1 MWSQEPGSIHCCLLT
16 SHLALNPAFPRA
28 RSLPRWIPGQVSMRV
43 EALEG
48 GLEGEGCMLVD
59 VGISLPF
66 RSFPSSAPGAP
77 GGDGQRGCQVQVLH
91 RSLLSHLTE
100 LLSDSCPVSSP
111 SPAPMALTGKVPSV
125 LAPGIS
131 VADLSHI
138 LDSRTLAQET
148 RPNRARNR
156 SCVGVGVRGS

>member
-1 MWSQEPGSIHCCLLT
+1 MREGGFHFPGDWEEGCPGRQDGEMWSQEPGSIHCCLLT

-28 RSLPRWIPGQVSMRV
+28 RSLPRWIPGQVSVRV

-100 LLSDSCPVSSP
+100 LLSDSCPVPSP
-111 SPAPMALTGKVPSV
+111 SPAPMALVKCLLYLPLGYPW
-125 LAPGIS
+125 LI
-131 VADLSHI
+131 
-138 LDSRTLAQET
+138 
-148 RPNRARNR
+148 
-156 SCVGVGVRGS
+156 